1 MNGHWRAFDYN
12 LSSNNSQ
19 DFIAKVIGVLK
30 VKRKKSYTHS
40 SALIKIP
47 PCILR
52 ALEKMKVGRHLD
64 FFKGF
69 L

>member
-30 VKRKKSYTHS
+30 VKRKKSYTHRLALVNIPS
-40 SALIKIP
+40 STVP
-47 PCILR
+47 
-52 ALEKMKVGRHLD
+52 VNV
-64 FFKGF
+64 
-69 L
+69 